1 MSYVLRSFVLYY
13 QIISSVEIAEYLS
26 DQLAVFLGYTIQPLC
41 AQGYAYE
48 ELFPNCSLLY

>member
-26 DQLAVFLGYTIQPLC
+26 DQLAVFLGYTIQLLC